1 MMTPAH
7 PRILMITL
15 SNIGD
20 AILTTPVM
28 EALHARMPEARIDLV
43 SDVRSCALFE
53 ACPYIE
59 HIFVRDKRSGW
70 AGYMQLIRL
79 LRKTR
84 YDVLV
89 DLRTD
94 FLPYLLRAKQVFKK
108 RSNAS
113 TLHLHSAE
121 KHLAAVQALVGNL
134 KPNTTL
140 WASAQDHALVADLFP
155 RLGQGRWL
163 AIGPGANF
171 AGKVWPVE
179 RYAAVANALAAEVS
193 GVVLLGSQA
202 DTALAQ
208 RFSALAQLPVLV
220 ACGQLTLPQSYALL
234 QKCDGYLGNDSGL
247 GHMAAAAGVLT
258 LTLFGPGSPVR
269 YLPWSPRAY
278 FIQDAQQD
286 IVGIRVETVVA
297 RLQALLAE
305 AAATAQSVPHPTP
318 HSIKV
323 VSSL

>member
-1 MMTPAH
+1 MTSTQPH
-7 PRILMITL
+7 ILIITL

-20 AILTTPVM
+20 AILTTPVLA
-28 EALHARMPEARIDLV
+28 ALHAQLPEARIDLV
-43 SDVRSCALFE
+43 SDVRSSALFDP
-53 ACPYIE
+53 CPYVDR
-59 HIFVRDKRSGW
+59 IFLRDKRSGW
-70 AGYMQLIRL
+70 AGYVKLIRL

-113 TLHLHSAE
+113 TMHLHSAE
-121 KHLAAVQALVGNL
+121 KHLAAVQTLVGDL
-134 KPNTTL
+134 RPKATL

-155 RLGQGRWL
+155 MLGQGRWL

-193 GVVLLGSQA
+193 GVVLLGSQG

-208 RFSALAQLPVLV
+208 RFGVLAQLPVLV
-220 ACGQLTLPQSYALL
+220 ACGRLTLPQSYALL
-234 QKCDGYLGNDSGL
+234 QKCEAYLGNDSGL
-247 GHMAAAAGVLT
+247 GHMAAAAGLAT

-269 YLPWSPRAY
+269 YLPWSQRAY

-286 IVGIRVETVVA
+286 ILGIRVETVVA

-305 AAATAQSVPHPTP
+305 AAGTAQVNPHPSP

-323 VSSL
+323 VSRL

>member
-1 MMTPAH
+1 MTPVH

-43 SDVRSCALFE
+43 SDVRSSALFTS
-53 ACPYIE
+53 CPYIDR
-59 HIFVRDKRSGW
+59 IFVRDKRSGW

-84 YDVLV
+84 YDILV

-108 RSNAS
+108 HSNAS
-113 TLHLHSAE
+113 TMHLHSAE
-121 KHLAAVQALVGNL
+121 KHLAAVQTLVGDL
-134 KPNTTL
+134 RPNATL
-140 WASAQDHALVADLFP
+140 WASEQDHALVADLFP
-155 RLGQGRWL
+155 MLGQGRWL

-179 RYAAVANALAAEVS
+179 RYAAVANALAAEIS

-202 DTALAQ
+202 ETALAQ

-220 ACGQLTLPQSYALL
+220 ACGRLTLPQSFALL

-247 GHMAAAAGVLT
+247 GHMAAAAGLAT

-269 YLPWSPRAY
+269 YLPWSQRAH

-286 IVGIRVETVVA
+286 ILGIDVETVIA
-297 RLQALLAE
+297 RLRGLLAE
-305 AAATAQSVPHPTP
+305 IAVNAQVEPDHQSL
-318 HSIKV
+318 SSKV
-323 VSSL
+323 AQRS

>member
-1 MMTPAH
+1 MTSVH

-43 SDVRSCALFE
+43 SDVRSSALF
-53 ACPYIE
+53 ASCPYIDR
-59 HIFVRDKRSGW
+59 IFVRDKRSGW

-84 YDVLV
+84 YDILV

-108 RSNAS
+108 HSNAS
-113 TLHLHSAE
+113 TMHLHSAE
-121 KHLAAVQALVGNL
+121 KHLAAVQTLVGDL
-134 KPNTTL
+134 RPNATL
-140 WASAQDHALVADLFP
+140 WASEQDHALVADLFP
-155 RLGQGRWL
+155 MLGQGRWL

-202 DTALAQ
+202 ETALAQ

-220 ACGQLTLPQSYALL
+220 ACGRLTLPQSFALL

-247 GHMAAAAGVLT
+247 GHMAAAAGLAT

-269 YLPWSPRAY
+269 YLPWSQRAH

-286 IVGIRVETVVA
+286 ILGVDVETVVA
-297 RLQALLAE
+297 RLRGLLTEIAVN
-305 AAATAQSVPHPTP
+305 AQVEPDHQSL
-318 HSIKV
+318 SLKV
-323 VSSL
+323 AQRS

>member
-1 MMTPAH
+1 MTPVH

-43 SDVRSCALFE
+43 SDVRSSALFTS
-53 ACPYIE
+53 CPYIDR
-59 HIFVRDKRSGW
+59 IFVRDKRSGW
-70 AGYMQLIRL
+70 TGYMQLIRL

-84 YDVLV
+84 YDILV

-108 RSNAS
+108 HSNAS
-113 TLHLHSAE
+113 TMHLHSAE
-121 KHLAAVQALVGNL
+121 KHLAAVRALVGNL
-134 KPNTTL
+134 QPQATL
-140 WASAQDHALVADLFP
+140 WANAQDHALVADLFP
-155 RLGQGRWL
+155 MLGHGRWL

-171 AGKVWPVE
+171 VGKIWPVE

-202 DTALAQ
+202 ETALAQ

-220 ACGQLTLPQSYALL
+220 ACGRLTLPQSFALL

-247 GHMAAAAGVLT
+247 GHMAAAAGLAT

-269 YLPWSPRAY
+269 YLPWSQRAH

-286 IVGIRVETVVA
+286 ILGIDVETVIA
-297 RLQALLAE
+297 RLRGLLAE
-305 AAATAQSVPHPTP
+305 IAVNAQVEPDHQSL
-318 HSIKV
+318 SSKV
-323 VSSL
+323 AQRS